1 MSRSIWK
8 HNYIG
13 KILPFEIKNKKKWEN
28 TWNRKVLIIPQLIGQ
43 NFNIYNGIKNISLK
57 ITEDMVQHKLGEFS
71 PTRKKYISKTS
82 KKKLLKRR

>member
-1 MSRSIWK
+1 M
-8 HNYIG
+8 
-13 KILPFEIKNKKKWEN
+13 
-28 TWNRKVLIIPQLIGQ
+28 IIPQLIGQ